1 MPRRRL
7 PIGIEFYREMID
19 KNYYYVDKT
28 LIIRDL
34 LNTDAK
40 VNLFTR
46 PRRFGKTLTIQML
59 RTFFEKEIDRNGAV
73 VDNSRYFNGTK
84 IAKAGERYTGEMGQY
99 PVISLSLKSAKQP
112 DFDTAYFCL
121 REAIAGEFARHAY
134 VLDSD
139 CISPKNKENYTALME
154 RRAEQKSYATSL
166 AFLSECLKNYHEKN
180 VIILIDEYD
189 VPLENSWFR
198 GFYEEMIDFIRSLFE
213 SALKTNANL
222 ELAVITGCLRIS
234 RESIFTGLNNL
245 RIISILDEGYAEYFG
260 FTQEEVKALLD
271 HFGIGEREEEVR
283 EWYDGYLF
291 GKTKVYNPWSVICYA
306 SDILDQNTEFPKPYW
321 SNTSSNSIVRELIDR
336 ADDAVKSEIEN
347 LIAGGTVEKPVHE
360 EITYGEIHKS
370 QDNLWNFLFFTGYLK
385 AVSRRFLVN
394 TLYLTLELPNEEV
407 RYIYQN
413 TVREWFH
420 ERGKDCDYTPFYEG
434 MRTGDCEKIEDF
446 INDQLLG
453 SISYFDSAEMFYHG
467 YLLGI
472 LGGIGGYRINSNREQ
487 GNGRPDLLLEPH
499 NPRMPAM
506 IIEIKCAKKYGQMDQ
521 LCDEALAQIEERDY
535 AAELLDEGYQ
545 MIYKYGFCFCKKVCR
560 VRFAKV

>member
-1 MPRRRL
+1 MHSTIRELLAAAEQDFGAQDAFRYKVKDSGNGKKEVR
-7 PIGIEFYREMID
+7 IEA
-19 KNYYYVDKT
+19 KT
-28 LIIRDL
+28 YTQLKEDSECFSAVL
-34 LNTDAK
+34 AELGQQ
-40 VNLFTR
+40 
-46 PRRFGKTLTIQML
+46 GKHIAIVGPTSYSW
-59 RTFFEKEIDRNGAV
+59 V
-73 VDNSRYFNGTK
+73 V
-84 IAKAGERYTGEMGQY
+84 
-99 PVISLSLKSAKQP
+99 
-112 DFDTAYFCL
+112 AYFGT
-121 REAIAGEFARHAY
+121 A
-134 VLDSD
+134 DSG
-139 CISPKNKENYTALME
+139 S
-154 RRAEQKSYATSL
+154 
-166 AFLSECLKNYHEKN
+166 
-180 VIILIDEYD
+180 VV
-189 VPLENSWFR
+189 VPL
-198 GFYEEMIDFIRSLFE
+198 D
-213 SALKTNANL
+213 ANL
-222 ELAVITGCLRIS
+222 PEADLC
-234 RESIFTGLNNL
+234 
-245 RIISILDEGYAEYFG
+245 
-260 FTQEEVKALLD
+260 
-271 HFGIGEREEEVR
+271 
-283 EWYDGYLF
+283 
-291 GKTKVYNPWSVICYA
+291 
-306 SDILDQNTEFPKPYW
+306 
-321 SNTSSNSIVRELIDR
+321 ELIDR